1 MRLWI
6 SSRRA
11 LSVVLNG
18 VVLGELLFK
27 TGPWAQKIT
36 HERGGHF
43 DNSSFK
49 AVLDCN
55 NETKQDQKS
64 TNTL

>member
-6 SSRRA
+6 ASRRA

-36 HERGGHF
+36 HEREDHF

-55 NETKQDQKS
+55 NET
-64 TNTL
+64 